1 LKGRLGEKSLTEQPV
16 ADEREVSIATM
27 EPTLRQQR
35 LALAI
40 IGMLSIGFAAIAPFA
55 AKQVVQV
62 GSFVPTVQAIIF
74 VTSLTTAVLLFSQFS
89 ILGLREL
96 LLLASG
102 YLFSALIVIPHALSY
117 PGAFAPKGLLG
128 SGIQATPWLY
138 TFWHF
143 GFSAVVLGYACLLDT
158 NSKKLF
164 IHNSGMPVICLS
176 AAIVVALVCA
186 LTWGVTA
193 KEEYWPQLLANDV
206 DFTPLTNY
214 VGVIPLVTSV
224 LAFVVLW
231 IRRRSVLDL
240 WVAVAIFATVVEQAV
255 SCLFIVSRYSVG
267 SYAVR
272 TFSVIVSTIVLSAML
287 SETVRVYASL
297 VRTNQMLRRERESK
311 LTNVAAAVAAIAHEI
326 RQPLTAISTKSAAA
340 RRFLA
345 RGPADIERVGGILDD
360 IGKSTLRV
368 NEIIESVGALFR
380 KVNPEQQSIDVNDL
394 VIEALQVLEK
404 ELADC
409 SITVDTQLTSELP
422 TIMGHKGQLQEVI
435 LNLVQNSI
443 DAMRTM
449 TAKPRMLHLRTE
461 PHGRDAIAIYIEDTG
476 PGIEEKTLSSVFDAF
491 VTTKTK
497 GMGLG
502 LAISQTIVE
511 RHNGQITA
519 MSGVNGGARF
529 EIILPIKAYPQAI
542 PAS

>member
-1 LKGRLGEKSLTEQPV
+1 CKLKGRHGEKSLTEPPV
-16 ADEREVSIATM
+16 ADERGLSIATM
-27 EPTLRQQR
+27 KPTLRQQR

-40 IGMLSIGFAAIAPFA
+40 IGLLFIGFAAIAPFA
-55 AKQVVQV
+55 AKQAVQV

-74 VTSLTTAVLLFSQFS
+74 VTNLTTAVLLFSQFS

-143 GFSAVVLGYACLLDT
+143 GFSAVVLGYACLLNT

-164 IHNSGMPVICLS
+164 IHNSGMPAICLS
-176 AAIVVALVCA
+176 TGIVVTLVSA
-186 LTWGVTA
+186 LTWSVAA
-193 KEEYWPQLLANDV
+193 KEEYWPRLLANDV

-214 VGVIPLVTSV
+214 VGTIPLATSV
-224 LAFVVLW
+224 LAFIVLW
-231 IRRRSVLDL
+231 FRRRSVLDL
-240 WVAVAIFATVVEQAV
+240 WVAVAILATVVEQAV
-255 SCLFIVSRYSVG
+255 ACLFIVSRYSVG
-267 SYAVR
+267 AFAVR

-287 SETVRVYASL
+287 SEFVRVYASL
-297 VRTNQMLRRERESK
+297 VRTNQMLQRERESK
-311 LTNVAAAVAAIAHEI
+311 LTTVAAAVAAIAHEI
-326 RQPLTAISTKSAAA
+326 RQPLTAISANSSAA

-345 RGPADIERVGGILDD
+345 RGPADIERVGGILDN
-360 IGKSTLRV
+360 IGKASLRA
-368 NEIIESVGALFR
+368 NEIVEGVGALFR
-380 KVNPEQQSIDVNDL
+380 RANPERQSIDVNDL
-394 VIEALQVLEK
+394 VIEALQVIAK

-422 TIMGHKGQLQEVI
+422 RIMGDKGQLQEVI
-435 LNLVQNSI
+435 VNLVQNSI
-443 DAMRTM
+443 DAMRTVS
-449 TAKPRMLHLRTE
+449 AKPRMLHVRTE
-461 PHGRDAIAIYIEDTG
+461 PHGRDAIAISVEDTG
-476 PGIEEKTLSSVFDAF
+476 PGIEQKTLSSVFDAF

-502 LAISQTIVE
+502 LAISQAIVE
-511 RHNGQITA
+511 RHDGRITA
-519 MSGVNGGARF
+519 MSGVKSGARF
-529 EIILPIKAYPQAI
+529 EIILPIKG
-542 PAS
+542 